1 MMDDCFRQG
10 RDKRGAMTT
19 ERFRNSLLENQLAAS
34 RNDLEKTVRDL
45 EKARGELQLE
55 SVELLRQRS
64 QVANTEV
71 PAGLGDP
78 EQT

>member
-1 MMDDCFRQG
+1 MQ
-10 RDKRGAMTT
+10 
-19 ERFRNSLLENQLAAS
+19 
-34 RNDLEKTVRDL
+34 RDL

-78 EQT
+78 TQT